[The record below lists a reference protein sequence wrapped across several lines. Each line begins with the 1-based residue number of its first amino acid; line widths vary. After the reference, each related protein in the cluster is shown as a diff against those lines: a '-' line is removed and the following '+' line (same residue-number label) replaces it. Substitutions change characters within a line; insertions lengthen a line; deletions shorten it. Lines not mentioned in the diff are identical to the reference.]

1 MECDICRTLAQQLRS
16 YEMEIDDACNGSSL
30 DHADVTAGSWLHNAL
45 EESRKTSVLYEH
57 HREGFHKSAIRTRP
71 AILSGSVADLQGRL
85 TPTVEQLMHTA
96 PFWPD
101 DFSELSHED
110 VLTFMAENRAWNKR
124 LREGTAALV
133 NTRLAK
139 TITQEEYASRRD
151 LTNQDAAE
159 CKRRADMLVR
169 DMAIRERG
177 LHTFIDSSNLLH

>member
-16 YEMEIDDACNGSSL
+16 YEMEIEDARNRSLL
-30 DHADVTAGSWLHNAL
+30 DHADVTAASSLDNAL

-57 HREGFHKSAIRTRP
+57 HREGFHKSAIRTRA

-110 VLTFMAENRAWNKR
+110 ILTFMAENRAWNKR
-124 LREGTAALV
+124 LREQTVMLV

-139 TITQEEYASRRD
+139 TITQEEYAKRRNR
-151 LTNQDAAE
+151 TNHDAAE
-159 CKRRADMLVR
+159 CQRRAGMLVR
-169 DMAIRERG
+169 DIAIRKLDR
-177 LHTFIDSSNLLH
+177 SR